1 MRLSG
6 LFSVLTGAMFGFGTK
21 LSPNGKKR
29 KGEVKIRRTGLM
41 DGREGPD

>member
-21 LSPNGKKR
+21 LSPNGKK
-29 KGEVKIRRTGLM
+29 ERRGQNKE
-41 DGREGPD
+41 DGTDGWEGGS